1 MRHPGRRCATRWPPV
16 ITYHGI
22 GYWAF
27 CSLPAAL
34 LLLRI
39 LPAGSGARRLLRTV
53 LLGALAV
60 IVAVVALSY

>member
-1 MRHPGRRCATRWPPV
+1 M

-27 CSLPAAL
+27 LTLPAAL

-39 LPAGSGARRLLRTV
+39 LPAGSSARRLLRNA
-53 LLGALAV
+53 LLGALVGIAAV
-60 IVAVVALSY
+60 IALSY

>member
-1 MRHPGRRCATRWPPV
+1 M

-27 CSLPAAL
+27 LALPGAL

-39 LPAGSGARRLLRTV
+39 LPAGSSARRLLSKA
-53 LLGALAV
+53 LLGALAL
-60 IVAVVALSY
+60 IAAIVALSY